1 MGNESIEN
9 FKRRSSAFPIGGD
22 ELAAL
27 IPQKAPFTFISS
39 LNHVG
44 ADNCITGF
52 KFGAGHVLCFDG
64 KLTAAGILENIAQT
78 SGCKLGYEDFIK
90 GKKGKLGFIGEV
102 RDFTYSR
109 LPEAGEELIT
119 EVIIE
124 KIVFDVT
131 IISGTVK
138 INGEE
143 IASCQMKVFFEADT
157 EEVKS

>member
-1 MGNESIEN
+1 MGNESVEN
-9 FKRRSSAFPIGGD
+9 LKNRISAFPISGD

-39 LNHVG
+39 LQHVG
-44 ADNCITGF
+44 QDNCITGF
-52 KFGAGHVLCFDG
+52 QFGPEHVLCFDG
-64 KLTAAGILENIAQT
+64 KLSAAGILENIAQT

-102 RDFTYSR
+102 RDFIYTR
-109 LPEAGEELIT
+109 LPEAGEELTT

-124 KIVFDVT
+124 KVVFDVT

-143 IASCQMKVFFEADT
+143 IARCQMKIFFEP
-157 EEVKS
+157 EPEQV